1 MRAMKST
8 KLKNF
13 ATICTRI
20 SNNDSTTA
28 LIRYLKNSTEQYEI
42 LDKKAE
48 RTMIDKYMAEDRE
61 DELREKL
68 VMHNLRSVF
77 STAAAYCKKTRDF
90 DNMVGKGLYGLVYAS
105 NMFDLY
111 RPIMVQ
117 DPNGSTETVPKV
129 DKNGDPVLDADG
141 NPLTDEVVRKI
152 PKVDKDGKI
161 QYVKFITYAKPWIF
175 KMIVDEFQIKQ
186 FKIDKASI
194 PLDRVVAPK
203 EMQSSKT
210 RSAATMENFIDGAV
224 SPDYV
229 RPLSSDEILSA
240 AECENVYDSINT
252 YLDSDT
258 ELSGTERGI
267 IVDTFWNG
275 LSATEMSKKYNI
287 RQSTVT
293 TVKKKAMDKIRVFL
307 KEKYNINSIGDVLD
321 V

>member
-1 MRAMKST
+1 MRST

-28 LIRYLKNSTEQYEI
+28 LIKFLKNSTEQYEI
-42 LDKKAE
+42 LDKKEE
-48 RTMIDKYMAEDRE
+48 RAMIDKYMAEDRE
-61 DELREKL
+61 DELRERL

-111 RPIMVQ
+111 RPIMVP
-117 DPNGSTETVPKV
+117 DPNGSKETVPEV
-129 DKNGDPVLDADG
+129 DKNGDPVLDFEG
-141 NPLTDEVVRKI
+141 NPVVKEVVRKV
-152 PKVDKDGKI
+152 PKVDKDGKV

-186 FKIDKASI
+186 FRIDKASI
-194 PLDRVVAPK
+194 PLDRTISPR
-203 EMQSSKT
+203 ELGESKT
-210 RSAATMENFIDGAV
+210 RSSATMENFVDNMIA
-224 SPDYV
+224 PDYT
-229 RPLSSDEILSA
+229 RPLSSEEILSA
-240 AECENVYDSINT
+240 AECENVYDSINA

-267 IVDTFWNG
+267 ILDTFWNG

-287 RQSTVT
+287 KQSTVT
-293 TVKKKAMDKIRVFL
+293 TMKKKAMEKIRSFL
-307 KEKYNINSIGDVLD
+307 SGKYNINSLGDVLD

>member
-1 MRAMKST
+1 MKFT
-8 KLKNF
+8 RLKNF

-28 LIRYLKNSTEQYEI
+28 LIRFLKNSTEQYEI
-42 LDKKAE
+42 LNKNEE
-48 RTMIDKYMAEDRE
+48 RAMIDKYMAEDKE

-111 RPIMVQ
+111 RPIMVP
-117 DPNGSTETVPKV
+117 DPNGSTETVAKT
-129 DKNGDPVLDADG
+129 DKNGDPVLDDGG
-141 NPLTDEVVRKI
+141 NPVVEEVVKKV
-152 PKVDKDGKI
+152 PKVDKDGNI

-186 FKIDKASI
+186 FRIDKASI
-194 PLDRVVAPK
+194 PLDRAISPK
-203 EMQSSKT
+203 ELGESKT
-210 RSAATMENFIDGAV
+210 RSSATMENFVDNMIA
-224 SPDYV
+224 PDYT
-229 RPLSSDEILSA
+229 RPLSSEEILSA
-240 AECENVYDSINT
+240 AECESIYDSINA
-252 YLDSDT
+252 YLDSDN

-267 IVDTFWNG
+267 IVDTFWNK
-275 LSATEMSKKYNI
+275 LSATEMSKKYHLK
-287 RQSTVT
+287 QSTVT
-293 TVKKKAMDKIRVFL
+293 TVKKKAMDKIRDFL
-307 KEKYNINSIGDVLD
+307 KEKYNISSLGDVLN